1 MPDHPK
7 YEHSITLKVSKMYL
21 KLMRSTYVVLE
32 IIALIICFR
41 NNFICNTEI
50 IIFVSKFKIIFQ
62 NSVICHKHL
71 TKMPSSAL
79 GTYTI
84 ASSTLIKCFYQNV
97 TMSLVRL

>member
-41 NNFICNTEI
+41 NNFICNTVNYN
-50 IIFVSKFKIIFQ
+50 F
-62 NSVICHKHL
+62 
-71 TKMPSSAL
+71 
-79 GTYTI
+79 
-84 ASSTLIKCFYQNV
+84 CF
-97 TMSLVRL
+97 